1 MIKNKQ
7 LDALIKQF
15 DTNPESVRAKILEH
29 KDDLILFVATDKDCD
44 DRNFNEAYRS
54 QQVDEMLE
62 FIGLI
67 DEDGYT
73 WTLLGHWASLSH
85 QIQIF
90 LKHANYH
97 YIRVPP

>member
-29 KDDLILFVATDKDCD
+29 KDDLILFVATDKVCD

-73 WTLLGHWASLSH
+73 WTLLG
-85 QIQIF
+85 
-90 LKHANYH
+90 N
-97 YIRVPP
+97 